1 MNTVFVNPE
10 RCVGCRQCELAC
22 LVEHSQTK
30 DLISALTE
38 KPVPRRFIMVAPGL
52 HLNSAFPSKCRHCNP
67 APCQQA
73 CPTGAI
79 SRNDEMDIVLIDAA
93 KCITC
98 GMCAMVCP
106 FDVITYYPTARL
118 KSGKKAAIKCDNCI
132 ERQRQGRQPACV
144 EICKV
149 GALQFGDINELS
161 KKARTKLGKSISVAA
176 GQIKAEEAQ
185 IPPYFKAWQA
195 WGEEVA
201 RVNEKE

>member
-30 DLISALTE
+30 DLINALTE
-38 KPVPRRFIMVAPGL
+38 KPVPRRFMMVAPGL

>member
-30 DLISALTE
+30 DLINALTE

-106 FDVITYYPTARL
+106 FDVITYYPTASL